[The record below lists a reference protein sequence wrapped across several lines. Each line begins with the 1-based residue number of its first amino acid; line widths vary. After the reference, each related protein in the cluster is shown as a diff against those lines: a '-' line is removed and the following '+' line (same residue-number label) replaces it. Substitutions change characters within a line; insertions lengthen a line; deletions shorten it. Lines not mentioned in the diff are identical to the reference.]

1 MTEHAHQKISRNFA
15 AIYANMSRL
24 SPGKRHELI
33 LQKKKNSVAHT
44 VREAHAVGG
53 LLKLSHT

>member
-1 MTEHAHQKISRNFA
+1 MTESAHQKIARNFA
-15 AIYANMSRL
+15 AIYSNMSRI

-33 LQKKKNSVAHT
+33 LQKKKNSVART

-53 LLKLSHT
+53 LLKLSRT